1 MPFLA
6 ILVVKELAQRHSCGA
21 KNAGR
26 DLGLKM
32 KDLKKSI
39 QDSHCLI
46 SVLLEREGGDTVLH
60 NLESQGFVS
69 TYIETAT

>member
-1 MPFLA
+1 M
-6 ILVVKELAQRHSCGA
+6 VQ

-26 DLGLKM
+26 DIGLKM
-32 KDLKKSI
+32 KDPKKSI
-39 QDSHCLI
+39 QDRHCLI

>member
-1 MPFLA
+1 M
-6 ILVVKELAQRHSCGA
+6 VQ

-39 QDSHCLI
+39 QDMHCLI

-60 NLESQGFVS
+60 NLEIQGFVS